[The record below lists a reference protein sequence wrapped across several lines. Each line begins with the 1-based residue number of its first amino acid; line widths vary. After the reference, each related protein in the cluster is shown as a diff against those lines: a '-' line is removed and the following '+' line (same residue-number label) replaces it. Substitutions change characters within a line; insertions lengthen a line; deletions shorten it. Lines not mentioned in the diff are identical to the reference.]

1 MRRERAISFAAPP
14 ARAYLIAMRTI
25 GKLASET
32 AAARFSDFLYVR
44 GIENQ
49 FEPEDDGSFSLWVH
63 DDTQMAAAADLLA
76 SFRTNPDAKTFDS
89 STDAGK
95 MRSAELSAERAK
107 KSNVISAERLGY
119 ERNFQAIPYLTYL
132 LIVISV
138 AVAIY
143 SKLGED
149 VLAIRRLFIVDL
161 VTNGEYIRWL
171 PALTEVRAGQLW
183 RLFTPIFIHF
193 GIVHILFNMM
203 WLKDLGG
210 LIENRLGSG
219 YLFAL
224 VLLSAVLS
232 NLAQY
237 VWSDPVFGGM
247 SGVVYALFGFLW
259 IRGKCDPAAG
269 WTLNSQ
275 AVYWMIGWFVIC
287 LVGIIANACHA
298 VGLLVGMAWGFV
310 SAKLRFSR

>member
-1 MRRERAISFAAPP
+1 
-14 ARAYLIAMRTI
+14 MRTI

-49 FEPEDDGSFSLWVH
+49 FEPEDDGTFSLWVH
-63 DDTQMAAAADLLA
+63 DDTQMAAASDLLA
-76 SFRTNPDAKTFDS
+76 TFRTNPDATTFS
-89 STDAGK
+89 SASDAEK
-95 MRSAELSAERAK
+95 KRREEMEADRSR
-107 KSNVISAERLGY
+107 KSKVISTERLAY

-132 LIVISV
+132 LIILSV

-149 VLAIRRLFIVDL
+149 KLAIRQLFIVNLL
-161 VTNGEYIRWL
+161 VDGDYIRWL
-171 PALTEVRAGQLW
+171 PGLAEVRAGQLW
-183 RLFTPIFIHF
+183 RLVTPIFIHF
-193 GIVHILFNMM
+193 GIAHILFNMM

-237 VWSDPVFGGM
+237 LWSDPIFGGM

-259 IRGKCDPAAG
+259 IRGKLDPNAG
-269 WTLNSQ
+269 WQLNSQ

-287 LVGIIANACHA
+287 VLGIIPYVANACHT
-298 VGLLVGMAWGFV
+298 VGLLVGMAWGFI
-310 SAKLRFSR
+310 SAKLKVAR

>member
-1 MRRERAISFAAPP
+1 
-14 ARAYLIAMRTI
+14 MRTI

-44 GIENQ
+44 GIENE
-49 FEPEDDGSFSLWVH
+49 FEPEGDGTFSIWVH
-63 DDTQMAAAADLLA
+63 DDMRLADASGLLA
-76 SFRTNPDAKTFDS
+76 TFRMNPDATTFDS
-89 STDAGK
+89 SADAEK
-95 MRSAELSAERAK
+95 KRRAELAAERAK
-107 KSNVISAERLGY
+107 KSNVVSAERLGY
-119 ERNFQAIPYLTYL
+119 ERNFQAIPYFTYL
-132 LIVISV
+132 LIILSV

-149 VLAIRRLFIVDL
+149 VLAIRQLFIVDL
-161 VTNGEYIRWL
+161 LASGDYIRWL
-171 PALTEVRAGQLW
+171 PGLAEVRAGQLW
-183 RLFTPIFIHF
+183 RLVTPIFIHF

-237 VWSDPVFGGM
+237 VWSDPDFGGM

-259 IRGKCDPAAG
+259 IRGKFDPTAG
-269 WTLNSQ
+269 WQLNSQ

-287 LVGIIANACHA
+287 VLGIIPHVANAAHA
-298 VGLLVGMAWGFV
+298 GGLFVGMAWGFI
-310 SAKLRFSR
+310 SAKVKFSR

>member
-1 MRRERAISFAAPP
+1 
-14 ARAYLIAMRTI
+14 MRTI

-32 AAARFSDFLYVR
+32 ATARFSDFLYVR

-49 FEPEDDGSFSLWVH
+49 FEPEDDGTFSLWVH
-63 DDTQMAAAADLLA
+63 DDAQMAAASDLLA
-76 SFRTNPDAKTFDS
+76 TFRTNPDAATFS
-89 STDAGK
+89 NASDAEK
-95 MRSAELSAERAK
+95 KRREELEADHSR
-107 KSNVISAERLGY
+107 KSKVISTERLAY
-119 ERNFQAIPYLTYL
+119 ERNFQAIPYFTYL
-132 LIVISV
+132 LIILSI

-149 VLAIRRLFIVDL
+149 VLAIRQLFIVDL
-161 VTNGEYIRWL
+161 LASGDYIRWL
-171 PALTEVRAGQLW
+171 PGLAEVRAGQLW
-183 RLFTPIFIHF
+183 RLVTPIFIHF

-259 IRGKCDPAAG
+259 IRGKFDPAAG
-269 WTLNSQ
+269 WQLNSQ

-287 LVGIIANACHA
+287 VLGIIPHVANAAHA
-298 VGLLVGMAWGFV
+298 GGLFVGMAWGFI
-310 SAKLRFSR
+310 SAKVKFSR

>member
-1 MRRERAISFAAPP
+1 
-14 ARAYLIAMRTI
+14 MRTI

-32 AAARFSDFLYVR
+32 ATARFSDFLYVR

-49 FEPEDDGSFSLWVH
+49 FEPEDDGTFSLWVH
-63 DDTQMAAAADLLA
+63 DDAQMAAASDLLA
-76 SFRTNPDAKTFDS
+76 TFRTNPDAATFS
-89 STDAGK
+89 NASDAGK
-95 MRSAELSAERAK
+95 KRREELEADHSR
-107 KSNVISAERLGY
+107 KSKVISTERLAY
-119 ERNFQAIPYLTYL
+119 ERNFQAIPYFTYL
-132 LIVISV
+132 LIILSV

-149 VLAIRRLFIVDL
+149 VLAIRQLFIVDL
-161 VTNGEYIRWL
+161 LASGDYIRWL
-171 PALTEVRAGQLW
+171 PGLAEVRAGQLW
-183 RLFTPIFIHF
+183 RLVTPIFIHF

-259 IRGKCDPAAG
+259 IRGKFDPAAG
-269 WTLNSQ
+269 WQLNSQ

-287 LVGIIANACHA
+287 VLGIIPHVANAAHA
-298 VGLLVGMAWGFV
+298 GGLFVGMAWGFI
-310 SAKLRFSR
+310 SAKVKFSR

>member
-1 MRRERAISFAAPP
+1 
-14 ARAYLIAMRTI
+14 MRTI

-49 FEPEDDGSFSLWVH
+49 FEPEDDGTFSLWVH
-63 DDTQMAAAADLLA
+63 DDTQMSAASDMLATFRANPEATNFAAG
-76 SFRTNPDAKTFDS
+76 SDAEKKRRAEAEAD
-89 STDAGK
+89 
-95 MRSAELSAERAK
+95 RSR
-107 KSNVISAERLGY
+107 KSKVISAERLSY
-119 ERNFQAIPYLTYL
+119 ERNFQAIPYFTYL
-132 LIVISV
+132 LIVVSV

-143 SKLGED
+143 SKLGDD
-149 VLAIRRLFIVDL
+149 VLSIRQFFIVDL
-161 VTNGEYIRWL
+161 LPDRDPPWL
-171 PALTEVRAGQLW
+171 PALAEVRAGQLW

-193 GIVHILFNMM
+193 GLPHILFNMM

-210 LIENRLGSG
+210 LIESRLGTG
-219 YLFAL
+219 YLIAL
-224 VLLSAVLS
+224 VILSAGMS

-237 VWSDPVFGGM
+237 VWADPIFGGM

-259 IRGKCDPAAG
+259 IRGKCDRSAG
-269 WTLNSQ
+269 WQINPQ

-287 LVGIIANACHA
+287 IVGIIPHVANAAHA
-298 VGLLVGMAWGFV
+298 AGLLVGMAWGWV